1 MGCIFRTKSGAN
13 LLDAGGG
20 TTGQGNPLPEGASA
34 FIKDNVGQRTHFYF
48 LSKSA
53 QLSTPS

>member
-13 LLDAGGG
+13 VLDARGRI
-20 TTGQGNPLPEGASA
+20 TGHGDPLPEGVSA
-34 FIKDNVGQRTHFYF
+34 LLEDNVGQRTLFQF